1 MDGAISICGGGC
13 QMTFDLRK
21 PWGWGILVLSMG
33 LGCGE
38 PQAPILG
45 PNLVRNGTFESGLEG
60 WWQAAGS
67 TDAKALTSSEAAD
80 EGTSGL
86 VLYNSTES
94 WGSMVGQDTLGH
106 TAGQTFHIYARLKGA
121 KGGERVSF
129 NFHGQ
134 SVDVVAEAR
143 WRTVS
148 RMVLMPEIS
157 GDSGARISVIT
168 QDATVYVDNVSF
180 ETATVERG
188 DADSE
193 EDNLLLNGS
202 FESDLGMWSF
212 WTNSPEGTARTS
224 PDERHSGYAS
234 LVLTRGAEDSLTT
247 VKQSLPDPV
256 AEREEYRIEA
266 HVRGANGGER
276 VNVCLQINHEPWD
289 GPCAEVQATRDWQH
303 VSKKVPVEGA
313 LIDERVGLLV
323 SLGSEGTAYV
333 DDVIVVRTR
342 KR

>member
-1 MDGAISICGGGC
+1 
-13 QMTFDLRK
+13 MTIDLRK
-21 PWGWGILVLSMG
+21 PWGWGILALGMG
-33 LGCGE
+33 LGCGG

-45 PNLVRNGTFESGLEG
+45 PNLVRNGNFESLLEG
-60 WWQAAGS
+60 WWKAAGS
-67 TDAKALTSSEAAD
+67 IDSKAFTSPEAAD
-80 EGTSGL
+80 EGAAGL
-86 VLYNSTES
+86 VLYNSPMS

-106 TAGQTFHIYARLKGA
+106 TAGQTFHIHARLRGA

-134 SVDVVAEAR
+134 SVDVVAETR

-148 RMVLMPEIS
+148 RMVLMPEIN
-157 GDSGARISVIT
+157 GDAGARISVVT
-168 QDATVYVDNVSF
+168 EDATVYVDDVSF
-180 ETATVERG
+180 EAAEVERG
-188 DADSE
+188 DADGE
-193 EDNLLLNGS
+193 DDNLLRNGS
-202 FESDLGMWSF
+202 FESDLGLWTF

-224 PDERHSGYAS
+224 PDARHSGYAG
-234 LVLTRGAEDSLTT
+234 LVLTRGAEDGITT

-266 HVRGANGGER
+266 QVRGADGGER
-276 VNVCLQINHEPWD
+276 VNVCLQINEEPWD

-303 VSKKVPVEGA
+303 ISKKVPVEGA
-313 LIDERVGLLV
+313 LIDQRVGLLV

-342 KR
+342 KQ